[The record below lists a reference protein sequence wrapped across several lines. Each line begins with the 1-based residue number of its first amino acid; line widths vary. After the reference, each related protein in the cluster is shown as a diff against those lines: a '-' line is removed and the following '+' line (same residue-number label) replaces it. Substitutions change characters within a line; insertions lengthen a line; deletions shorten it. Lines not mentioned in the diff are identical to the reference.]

1 MTPYNKSKIGG
12 RNSECIKVCV
22 RVRPILPREVGK
34 EEVVYYPTD
43 NSSDLEVRDQQ
54 PISQC
59 GLFVLGHQNCRW
71 LAHSGEQVRQSL
83 QLAHRTKS
91 NL

>member
-1 MTPYNKSKIGG
+1 MQQAQSENRVTPYNKSKIGG

-43 NSSDLEVRDQQ
+43 NSSNLEVSHKK
-54 PISQC
+54 PISII
-59 GLFVLGHQNCRW
+59 GYALLTI
-71 LAHSGEQVRQSL
+71 SL
-83 QLAHRTKS
+83 IICFRASKS
-91 NL
+91 QMAST